1 MKFLQNDTLVAIM
14 NSQSDFEIAQNHNWY
29 RIPVTSAPP
38 IVRNNEIKYLS
49 FYHSN
54 KFKDEK
60 NSIRWFA
67 KVKSIETAGRTEL
80 FPDEKLNA
88 KSSKTYYKINF
99 DTLKQLPKP
108 LIRERMRFIVFI
120 PTNIYKLTRARVF
133 NDIFNNS
140 PLDNE
145 LWKAFYIQKIS
156 AEREYYIYFG
166 HKNFCLDFAIF
177 CKKGNI
183 DVECDGD
190 EFHLKPDAVKNDKKR
205 NNILASNGWSVL
217 RFTTDDIK
225 YELKNTVSCVQETI
239 KTYGGIKR

>member
-1 MKFLQNDTLVAIM
+1 M
-14 NSQSDFEIAQNHNWY
+14 
-29 RIPVTSAPP
+29 
-38 IVRNNEIKYLS
+38 
-49 FYHSN
+49 
-54 KFKDEK
+54 
-60 NSIRWFA
+60 
-67 KVKSIETAGRTEL
+67 KSIETAGRTEL

-145 LWKAFYIQKIS
+145 LWKLFYIQKIS

-166 HKNFCLDFAIF
+166 HKNFCFDFAIF
-177 CKKGNI
+177 CKG
-183 DVECDGD
+183 
-190 EFHLKPDAVKNDKKR
+190 
-205 NNILASNGWSVL
+205 
-217 RFTTDDIK
+217 
-225 YELKNTVSCVQETI
+225 
-239 KTYGGIKR
+239 